1 MIGLSLSFCVKDIIE
16 GRVPLESVEKII
28 SGTFFTDRDMFHTGM
43 KHGYCR
49 TYWRHDPE
57 RAHRIAMDLWD
68 AGKIDQPR
76 SRGETPPNIAEGHWR
91 NDSCC

>member
-16 GRVPLESVEKII
+16 GRVALESVEKII
-28 SGTFFTDRDMFHTGM
+28 TGTFFTDRNSFIDGM
-43 KHGYCR
+43 RLGYCR

-57 RAHRIAMDLWD
+57 RAHKIAMDLWD

-76 SRGETPPNIAEGHWR
+76 SRREAPPNIAEGHWR